1 MMTRPCVRCK
11 NKASPL
17 QTNTL
22 PSLAVAAIFYD
33 ALVEFSVA
41 VAGSRAVL
49 YLLEEK
55 KATMLLLLL
64 ESVVAAALLLLIL
77 LLLLL
82 MPPLLHVAAAVTS
95 IAASAALAV
104 VVVGDVDVAVALV
117 ADDVVDVGDAF
128 AACIGRLLQTARDVF
143 ADVDVVDRA
152 YFHVGFVVAADA
164 SVRHST

>member
-1 MMTRPCVRCK
+1 MTRPCVRCK

-77 LLLLL
+77 LLLL

-95 IAASAALAV
+95 IAAAAALAD
-104 VVVGDVDVAVALV
+104 VVVGDVDVVVALV

-143 ADVDVVDRA
+143 ADGDVVDRA
-152 YFHVGFVVAADA
+152 YFDLGFVVAADA